1 MGLFHLVVF
10 PERWLNLCVVQG
22 SEEIKVEA
30 IRQWCAG
37 NWLYRKKKKKRRKKE
52 GRTGMMEGR
61 PLIFSICQFL

>member
-37 NWLYRKKKKKRRKKE
+37 NWLYRKKKKKEEKGRKDGNDGGKA
-52 GRTGMMEGR
+52 
-61 PLIFSICQFL
+61 LDF